1 MPNAYLI
8 DSTRA
13 EAVTHPLTLAA
24 MQETVG
30 GYITPAFTVPSPTRP
45 GFAVTGYVN
54 DEGILMNLP
63 VTLVHTESDDPLCG
77 PVLICGL
84 DETTGDTTPL
94 DAAELDWI
102 KSPFACWPQWDP
114 SARRGAPRPAPC
126 TDCIL
131 RSSPLGFWC
140 LVLWRGLAPLAPP
153 LLRQRGG

>member
-30 GYITPAFTVPSPTRP
+30 GYIAPAFTVPSPTRL

-54 DEGILMNLP
+54 DEGIWDLP

-84 DETTGDTTPL
+84 DETTGDTVPL

-102 KSPFACWPQWDP
+102 KS
-114 SARRGAPRPAPC
+114 R
-126 TDCIL
+126 L
-131 RSSPLGFWC
+131 RLLASMGSFGPEGITKTRA
-140 LVLWRGLAPLAPP
+140 VHGLYLT
-153 LLRQRGG
+153 Q

>member
-24 MQETVG
+24 MQDTVG
-30 GYITPAFTVPSPTRP
+30 GYIAPAFTVPSPTRP

-54 DEGILMNLP
+54 DEGILMDLP
-63 VTLVHTESDDPLCG
+63 VTLVHTESEDPLCG

-94 DAAELDWI
+94 DADELDWI
-102 KSPFACWPQWDP
+102 KS
-114 SARRGAPRPAPC
+114 R
-126 TDCIL
+126 L
-131 RSSPLGFWC
+131 RLLASMGSFSPEGGTKTRA
-140 LVLWRGLAPLAPP
+140 VHGLYLTA
-153 LLRQRGG
+153 